1 VSSLSFRRSSRP
13 LAVIPVGLTSA
24 VVDDFPT
31 RFAEFLESIAL
42 KVRAMTV
49 DRVARVLRLTALG
62 LVVASLGIM
71 ALVFLLLTVYGA
83 LEIPLGPDG
92 AFAVLALILLIGG
105 VFMWSR
111 RSKTT

>member
-1 VSSLSFRRSSRP
+1 V
-13 LAVIPVGLTSA
+13 

-62 LVVASLGIM
+62 LIAASLGIM
-71 ALVFLLLTVYGA
+71 ALVFLLLTLYGA

-105 VFMWSR
+105 GYMWSR
-111 RSKTT
+111 RSRTT